1 MDNNDRR
8 IDREGLKHGIMLV
21 IDYLINHSE
30 PDDVTFRISIEHRVK
45 NSAEDAPLIV
55 EGDPMYKHLL
65 QEFLDSQNL
74 GYEIYPHKE
83 EAEVNENPD
92 MKEPE
97 ESNDSETES
106 ASSDEDLTGENEQPD
121 AEYAFGSRL
130 ENPKKL
136 MEYMM
141 GGNKMSKKK
150 LTKKT
155 YDLVHDMAK
164 LQHLI
169 GASIL
174 DMNKRIGAVERQLPQ
189 MDENIEKTMESMIDH
204 LKTLDNDIK
213 DTNNKLVH
221 IMYEN
226 NQVLNRKLDAI
237 MQHFNMSNIPLTL
250 TNAFKDE
257 GPDLDDDDDDEDDDE
272 DLTGIAHFI
281 SFDENE
287 NGPSN
292 IKPEEDTTKSNEAN
306 HHQSEMTMEDY
317 FNLTFGGYGAAKQT
331 KEGETDKNPAN
342 QNIHIDTDEDDFDK

>member
-45 NSAEDAPLIV
+45 NSATDTPLIV

-65 QEFLDSQNL
+65 RDFLDSQNL
-74 GYEIYPHKE
+74 GYEIFQHKE
-83 EAEVNENPD
+83 EDKVKENPD
-92 MKEPE
+92 MKESE
-97 ESNDSETES
+97 EDD
-106 ASSDEDLTGENEQPD
+106 ASDENLVEEQEQPD

-130 ENPKKL
+130 EHPKKL

-150 LTKKT
+150 LSKKT
-155 YDLVHDMAK
+155 YKTVCDMAK
-164 LQHLI
+164 LLHLV

-174 DMNKRIGAVERQLPQ
+174 DMNKRIGVIESQMPQ
-189 MDENIEKTMESMIDH
+189 MYENIEDSIDDMTEGFKV
-204 LKTLDNDIK
+204 LENSIN
-213 DTNNKLVH
+213 DTNKKLLH
-221 IMYEN
+221 IMNEN

-237 MQHFNMSNIPLTL
+237 MDHFNVPNVPENLTDP
-250 TNAFKDE
+250 FDDVDE
-257 GPDLDDDDDDEDDDE
+257 PDSDDDDMNKDE
-272 DLTGIAHFI
+272 DLNYTAHFVN
-281 SFDENE
+281 FCADGNE
-287 NGPSN
+287 PSN
-292 IKPEEDTTKSNEAN
+292 IKPEEDTTKSNEVN

-317 FNLTFGGYGAAKQT
+317 FNLTFGGYGTVKQT
-331 KEGETDKNPAN
+331 KEGETDKNPGN